1 MAGTYAAIRHRHST
15 CSPFRYR
22 YGIALLTAW
31 LAAASGAFA
40 QDAAQLSPERLAE
53 QAKSAWDSGA
63 IAAALDTLDTGLQ
76 THPQALLLHKLR
88 GDILASARGP
98 QEAVLA
104 YETALAQQP
113 AALEVRWAKWSVL
126 LRWGQAA
133 ESLAELQRIA
143 QVDVRNPLVH
153 LRLAQELRKLDRLEE
168 SLESYQRAVALAPE
182 LLGWRLAMA
191 RARFDILDYRG
202 ADADVHYVLSHAPPG
217 SPLELPARNQLA
229 QHYES
234 MERGRRFVPELTPD
248 ASEQQLKEWAA
259 IRADAWKLF
268 STGHYREAEPIYRRI
283 RTLNPRDTLATHQ
296 LGITLMQLGRCKE
309 ALAIFGSVLNMNP
322 SEDDYAD
329 TVFRMGQCLV
339 ELEQWEEAF
348 VHFQTLYD
356 TAIEF
361 EQNNKDVQLPAGTRV
376 LSKDKLARWLD
387 KIRPHVPE
395 LAAFKADEPAAI

>member
-1 MAGTYAAIRHRHST
+1 
-15 CSPFRYR
+15 
-22 YGIALLTAW
+22 
-31 LAAASGAFA
+31 
-40 QDAAQLSPERLAE
+40 
-53 QAKSAWDSGA
+53 
-63 IAAALDTLDTGLQ
+63 
-76 THPQALLLHKLR
+76 
-88 GDILASARGP
+88 
-98 QEAVLA
+98 
-104 YETALAQQP
+104 
-113 AALEVRWAKWSVL
+113 
-126 LRWGQAA
+126 
-133 ESLAELQRIA
+133 
-143 QVDVRNPLVH
+143 
-153 LRLAQELRKLDRLEE
+153 
-168 SLESYQRAVALAPE
+168 
-182 LLGWRLAMA
+182 MA

-339 ELEQWEEAF
+339 ELEQW
-348 VHFQTLYD
+348 
-356 TAIEF
+356 
-361 EQNNKDVQLPAGTRV
+361 
-376 LSKDKLARWLD
+376 
-387 KIRPHVPE
+387 
-395 LAAFKADEPAAI
+395 